1 MNTYAMFLQMYCILR
16 LNVQHTS
23 GKGYHETQST
33 KGDGEIALADECKSL
48 EALLLTV
55 LQV

>member
-1 MNTYAMFLQMYCILR
+1 MFLQTYCILR

-33 KGDGEIALADECKSL
+33 KGDGEIALADERKGWKVFGSP
-48 EALLLTV
+48 ATNYM
-55 LQV
+55 QA